1 MDEIMKTIEECP
13 IENLI
18 FCYLK
23 DDRMRSYL
31 KGEDSNVCLNMALM
45 VILKIVQDQV
55 KDGEDPEELRVSLY
69 YAINR
74 IFDEVT
80 ILEEDDNG
88 N

>member
-1 MDEIMKTIEECP
+1 MDEILKTIEECP

-23 DDRMRSYL
+23 DNKMRSYL
-31 KGEDSNVCLNMALM
+31 KGEDSKVCLNMALM

-55 KDGEDPEELRVSLY
+55 KDGEDPLELRVSLY
-69 YAINR
+69 YAINK
-74 IFDEVT
+74 IFDEVN
-80 ILEEDDNG
+80 DNG

>member
-1 MDEIMKTIEECP
+1 MTMDEIMKTIEECP

-23 DDRMRSYL
+23 DDRIRSYL

-45 VILKIVQDQV
+45 IILKIVQDQV

-69 YAINR
+69 YAINK
-74 IFDEVT
+74 IFDEV
-80 ILEEDDNG
+80 DDNG

>member
-23 DDRMRSYL
+23 DDRIRSYL
-31 KGEDSNVCLNMALM
+31 KGEDSNVCLNMALII
-45 VILKIVQDQV
+45 ILKIIQDQV
-55 KDGEDPEELRVSLY
+55 KDGEDPEKLRVSLY

-74 IFDEVT
+74 IFDK
-80 ILEEDDNG
+80 LEDEDE
-88 N
+88 

>member
-23 DDRMRSYL
+23 DDRIRSYL

-55 KDGEDPEELRVSLY
+55 KDGEDPEKLRVSLY

-74 IFDEVT
+74 IFDE
-80 ILEEDDNG
+80 LEEDDNG